1 MNKTLNQIIK
11 DNNTYATGNTLVVE
25 LNQKTLKNLEKHKR
39 MISEL
44 KKLGPQEIKEWQDNT
59 TDIVYL
65 QVTMNQFYA
74 NQIGRSLKKG

>member
-1 MNKTLNQIIK
+1 MNKTLNQMLK
-11 DNNTYATGNTLVVE
+11 DNITYVTGNTLVVQLSRE
-25 LNQKTLKNLEKHKR
+25 TLKNLEKHKR

-65 QVTMNQFYA
+65 QVTMREFYC
-74 NQIGRSLKKG
+74 NQIGRSLKKV